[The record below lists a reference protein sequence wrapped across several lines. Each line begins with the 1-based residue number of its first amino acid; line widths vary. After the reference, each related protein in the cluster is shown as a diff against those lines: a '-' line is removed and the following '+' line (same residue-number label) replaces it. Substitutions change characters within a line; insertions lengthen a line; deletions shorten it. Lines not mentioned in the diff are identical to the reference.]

1 MADAVSTGA
10 WALLVAALAA
20 TVAGALLGLLNEM
33 TALQGSGAVRVYPT
47 VLVIQIVV
55 AVALA
60 PTLLGESWTGTPF
73 GGLALGLSLAVVVG
87 GAASL
92 VTARAVGGDAPSPT

>member
-1 MADAVSTGA
+1 VGSGA
-10 WALLVAALAA
+10 WLLLVAALAA
-20 TVAGALLGLLNEM
+20 TIAGALLGLLNEM

-60 PTLLGESWTGTPF
+60 PTLLGESWAGTPF
-73 GGLALGLSLAVVVG
+73 GGLALGVSLAVVVG

-92 VTARAVGGDAPSPT
+92 TTTRAVTSVAPLPG